1 MRASK
6 MLIST
11 LKEAPNEAIIDSHI
25 LLLRAGLVRKL
36 VSGVYNYMP
45 LGKRVLNKIENI
57 IRTNMDN
64 AQALEI
70 LSSAIQPRELWEA
83 SGRWSKYGPELM
95 RFQDRHQRDF
105 CLGPTHEEIFTD
117 LVKNEVKS
125 YKNLPLTLYQIQTKY
140 RDEMRPRFGLMRS
153 REFIMKDAYSFDID
167 LKGLDASYKVMQD
180 TYSKIFDT
188 FGLRYKIVL
197 ADTGAIGGDGSHQF
211 MALSDVGEST
221 IIYCDHCN
229 YAADEEKAESKLE
242 EYNVDVE
249 VKEATLVHTP
259 NSRTIEEV
267 SAYLNI
273 DKRSIAKALVYYAR
287 DKYVCALVRGD
298 REVNPIKLCNALD
311 IAEFELRLA
320 SDKEV
325 EELGLIKGFIG
336 PKDLNL
342 DIYMDIELQN
352 QKNLVTG
359 ANKAD
364 YHILNMNLNRDFT
377 VNKIAD
383 LRLTQNGDICPVCGK
398 RLCSEKGIEVGQIF
412 KLGTK
417 YSKSMGCTY
426 LDEQGVNKPMIMGCY
441 GIGITRTLQSIID
454 QNHDEFG
461 IKWPMRVAPYHAV
474 VVPVNYKDEE
484 MKKLSDTIYDNLI
497 NQNQEVILDDRDYK
511 PGFKFKDWDLIG
523 IPYMIIV
530 GRRANEG
537 IVELKN
543 RYTNEKIEM
552 KYNDAIDFVVNKVKA
567 VK

>member
-57 IRTNMDN
+57 IRMNMDES
-64 AQALEI
+64 QALEI
-70 LSSAIQPRELWEA
+70 LSSAIQPKELWEA

-95 RFQDRHQRDF
+95 RFQDRHQREF

-125 YKNLPLTLYQIQTKY
+125 YKNLPLTIYQIQTKY

-153 REFIMKDAYSFDID
+153 REFIMKDAYSFDVD
-167 LKGLDASYKVMQD
+167 FNGLDASYKVMQD

-229 YAADEEKAESKLE
+229 YAADEEKAESQME
-242 EYNVDVE
+242 EYNVNE
-249 VKEATLVHTP
+249 EEKEATLVHTP
-259 NSRTIEEV
+259 NARTIEEV
-267 SAYLNI
+267 SNYLNV
-273 DKRSIAKALVYYAR
+273 DKRNIAKALVYYAK
-287 DKYVCALVRGD
+287 DKYVCVLVRGD

-336 PKDLNL
+336 PENLDL
-342 DIYMDIELQN
+342 DIYMDLELQN

-359 ANKAD
+359 ANKEN
-364 YHILNMNLNRDFT
+364 YHIMNMNLNRDFK
-377 VNKIAD
+377 VNKIVD
-383 LRLTQNGDICPVCGK
+383 LRITQSGDICPVCGE
-398 RLCSEKGIEVGQIF
+398 RLSSEKGIEVGQIF

-417 YSKSMGCTY
+417 YSESMGCTY
-426 LDEQGVNKPMIMGCY
+426 LDEQGINKPMIMGCY
-441 GIGITRTLQSIID
+441 GIGVTRTLQSIID

-461 IKWPMRVAPYHAV
+461 IKWPIIVAPYHVV
-474 VVPVNYKDEE
+474 VVPINYKDEE
-484 MKKLSDTIYDNLI
+484 MKKLADTIYEDLSI
-497 NQNQEVILDDRDYK
+497 KKQEVILDDRDYK

-552 KYNDAIDFVVNKVKA
+552 NYQDAINFVVNKVQECK
-567 VK
+567 